1 MGSSLVV
8 SREQIPLWICH
19 PERGEGSAFATAQRL
34 AASDS
39 LPSDF
44 PLTVFNLLRP
54 TPWLSVFGAQ
64 RLVPHLDFED
74 LMRNFLKLLTV
85 SLMLT
90 SALFSQEKPAPEK
103 PPADVRFS
111 ADLLDKSID
120 PCNDFY
126 AYACS
131 KWKAQN
137 PVPADRPSW
146 GRFNELQQ
154 RGEYIVRDILE
165 KASADRPG
173 RSSNEQKIGD
183 YYASCMDESA
193 IEKAGTRPLD
203 PDFRSI
209 AAIQSKADLP
219 KEIVRLHREG
229 TDVLFGFDS
238 GSDFKNA
245 SQIIA
250 EVDQG
255 GLGLPDRDYY
265 FKDDPKSVELR
276 KKYVEH
282 VTKMFTLLGDD
293 PGKAAA
299 EAKVV
304 MEIETGLAKGA
315 LDMTSRRDPQKIYHK
330 LTNQEL
336 AALSPA
342 FNWTTYF
349 EGVGAPRF
357 DSLNVS
363 ETEFVKN
370 MQEVLSAHSLDDW
383 KTYLRWHTLHDNA
396 RLLPSAFVNE
406 NFDFFARTMQGTK
419 ELRPRWKRCVGYTN
433 GDLGD
438 LVGQVYVQQTFG
450 AEGKERTLAMV
461 GALEKALG
469 EDIKNLPWMGADTKA
484 QALVKL
490 QAITNR
496 IGYTDKWRDYSAL
509 QIVRGDVVGNSQR
522 ANQNDLQRRLSK
534 VGKPLDKR
542 DWVYPPMTVNANY
555 DPTQNNITFPA
566 GILQPPFY
574 DNQADDAMNFGGIG
588 AVIGHELTHGF
599 DDEGSQF
606 DADGNL
612 RDWWT
617 ADDKKQFEERTGC
630 IKDQY
635 SNFVAVDDLKLNGKL
650 TLGENTADNGGLR
663 IAYMALLNRFAGK
676 EPAPIDGLSA
686 EQRFFLG
693 WANAWCNNQTEALTR
708 MLVTIDPHSPSKYRV
723 NGALSN
729 MPEFREAYHCPA
741 TAPMVNQN
749 ACRVW

>member
-1 MGSSLVV
+1 
-8 SREQIPLWICH
+8 
-19 PERGEGSAFATAQRL
+19 
-34 AASDS
+34 
-39 LPSDF
+39 
-44 PLTVFNLLRP
+44 
-54 TPWLSVFGAQ
+54 
-64 RLVPHLDFED
+64 
-74 LMRNFLKLLTV
+74 MRNFLNLLIV
-85 SLMLT
+85 STILVPG
-90 SALFSQEKPAPEK
+90 LFAQYKDAAQ
-103 PPADVRFS
+103 PADVRF
-111 ADLLDKSID
+111 AVDMLDKSID

-131 KWKAQN
+131 KWEKQN
-137 PVPADRPSW
+137 PVPADRSSW

-154 RGEYIVRDILE
+154 RGEFVVRDILE
-165 KASADRPG
+165 KAAVDRPG
-173 RSSNEQKIGD
+173 RSVNEQKIGD

-193 IEKAGTRPLD
+193 IEKAGTKPLD
-203 PDFRSI
+203 HELQSI
-209 AAIQSKADLP
+209 AAIPSKEELAQ
-219 KEIVRLHREG
+219 EIIRLHRKG
-229 TDVLFGFDS
+229 IDVLFGFDS

-250 EVDQG
+250 QVDQSG
-255 GLGLPDRDYY
+255 MGLPDRDYY
-265 FKDDPKSVELR
+265 FKDDGKSAELR

-282 VTKMFTLLGDD
+282 VAKMFTLLGDD
-293 PGKAAA
+293 PAKAAD

-304 MEIETGLAKGA
+304 MDIETGLAKGA
-315 LDMTSRRDPQKIYHK
+315 LDQTSRRDPQKIYHK

-349 EGVGAPRF
+349 EGVGAPHF

-363 ETEFVKN
+363 EPEFIKS
-370 MQEVLSAHSLDDW
+370 MQEVIGAHSLSDW
-383 KTYLRWHTLHDNA
+383 KTYLRWHTLHSSA
-396 RLLPSAFVNE
+396 VMLPTAFVNE
-406 NFDFFARTMQGTK
+406 NFDFYGKTLQGTK
-419 ELRPRWKRCVGYTN
+419 ELRPRWKRCVGYAN
-433 GDLGD
+433 GDLGEV
-438 LVGQVYVQQTFG
+438 VGQIYVQQTFG

-469 EDIKNLPWMGADTKA
+469 EDIKGLPWMGADTKA

-496 IGYTDKWRDYSAL
+496 IGYTDKWRDYSTL
-509 QIVRGDVVGNSQR
+509 KIVRGDALGNSQR
-522 ANQNDLQRRLSK
+522 
-534 VGKPLDKR
+534 GKEAEVQYSLKKIGTKLDKR
-542 DWVYPPMTVNANY
+542 EWPYPPMTINATY
-555 DPTQNNITFPA
+555 DPTQNNVTFPA

-574 DNQADDAMNFGGIG
+574 DNRADDAMNFGGIG

-617 ADDKKQFEERTGC
+617 ANDKKQFEERTSC

-635 SNFVAVDDLKLNGKL
+635 GSFIAVDNLKLNGKL

-663 IAYMALLNRFAGK
+663 IAYMALLSSFAGK
-676 EPAPIDGLSA
+676 EPAPIDGLTA

-693 WANAWCNNQTEALTR
+693 WANVWCGDRTDAFAR
-708 MLVTIDPHSPSKYRV
+708 MLVTVDPHSPNKNRV
-723 NGALSN
+723 NGTVSN
-729 MPEFREAYHCPA
+729 MPEFREAYHCGA

>member
-1 MGSSLVV
+1 
-8 SREQIPLWICH
+8 
-19 PERGEGSAFATAQRL
+19 
-34 AASDS
+34 
-39 LPSDF
+39 
-44 PLTVFNLLRP
+44 
-54 TPWLSVFGAQ
+54 
-64 RLVPHLDFED
+64 
-74 LMRNFLKLLTV
+74 MRNFLKLLTV
-85 SLMLT
+85 AIMLVP
-90 SALFSQEKPAPEK
+90 ALLAQDKPAQDKPSQDKTDAAK
-103 PPADVRFS
+103 PPADIRFS
-111 ADLLDKSID
+111 VGMLDKNID

-131 KWKAQN
+131 KWQAQN
-137 PVPADRPSW
+137 PVPSDRPAW

-165 KASADRPG
+165 KASVDRPG
-173 RSSNEQKIGD
+173 RSANQQKIGD
-183 YYASCMDESA
+183 YYASCMDEGA
-193 IEKAGTRPLD
+193 IEKAGTQPLEQ
-203 PDFRSI
+203 DFRSI
-209 AAIQSKADLP
+209 AAIKSKEELP

-229 TDVLFGFDS
+229 ADVLSGFDS

-245 SQIIA
+245 SQMIA

-255 GLGLPDRDYY
+255 GLGMPDRDYY
-265 FKDDPKSVELR
+265 FKDDEKSVDLR
-276 KKYVEH
+276 KKYVAH
-282 VTKMFTLLGDD
+282 VAKMFALLGDD
-293 PGKAAA
+293 EGKAAG

-315 LDMTSRRDPQKIYHK
+315 LDQTSRRDPQKIYHK
-330 LTNQEL
+330 LTNKEL

-357 DSLNVS
+357 DSLNVI
-363 ETEFVKN
+363 EPE
-370 MQEVLSAHSLDDW
+370 
-383 KTYLRWHTLHDNA
+383 
-396 RLLPSAFVNE
+396 FVNE
-406 NFDFFARTMQGTK
+406 NFDFFSKTLQGTK

-433 GDLGD
+433 SALGEV
-438 LVGQVYVQQTFG
+438 VGQVYVQQTFG

-469 EDIKNLPWMGADTKA
+469 EDIKSSPWMGADTKT

-496 IGYTDKWRDYSAL
+496 IGYPDKWRDYSSL
-509 QIVRGDVVGNSQR
+509 QIVRGDALANSQR
-522 ANQNDLQRRLSK
+522 ASQNDMQRRLNK
-534 VGKPLDKR
+534 IGKPLDKR
-542 DWVYPPMTVNANY
+542 DWDYPPMTVNANY
-555 DPTQNNITFPA
+555 DPNQNNITFPA

-574 DNQADDAMNFGGIG
+574 DSRADVALNFGGIG

-606 DADGNL
+606 DAEGNL

-635 SNFVAVDDLKLNGKL
+635 ANFVAVDDLKLNGKL

-663 IAYMALLNRFAGK
+663 IAYMAMLNTFAGK

-693 WANAWCNNQTEALTR
+693 WANVWCQNRTDAIAR
-708 MLVTIDPHSPSKYRV
+708 MLVTIDPHSPPKYRV
-723 NGALSN
+723 NGTVSN
-729 MPEFREAYHCPA
+729 MPEFREAYHCAA

>member
-1 MGSSLVV
+1 
-8 SREQIPLWICH
+8 
-19 PERGEGSAFATAQRL
+19 
-34 AASDS
+34 
-39 LPSDF
+39 
-44 PLTVFNLLRP
+44 
-54 TPWLSVFGAQ
+54 
-64 RLVPHLDFED
+64 
-74 LMRNFLKLLTV
+74 MRNFLKVLNLLKVLTV
-85 SLMLT
+85 SIMLVP
-90 SALFSQEKPAPEK
+90 ALAQNNPAMAQDQPETA
-103 PPADVRFS
+103 PSDDVRFS
-111 ADLLDKSID
+111 IDMLDKNID

-131 KWKAQN
+131 RWLVKN
-137 PVPADRPSW
+137 PIPADRSSW

-165 KASADRPG
+165 KASVDRPG
-173 RSSNEQKIGD
+173 RSSSQQKIGD
-183 YYASCMDESA
+183 YYATCMDESA
-193 IEKAGTRPLD
+193 IEKAGAKPLEQ
-203 PDFRSI
+203 DFDSI
-209 AAIQSKADLP
+209 AAIPSKADLA

-229 TDVLFGFDS
+229 ADVLFGFDS

-255 GLGLPDRDYY
+255 GLGMPDRDYY
-265 FKDDPKSVELR
+265 FKDDEKSVELR
-276 KKYVEH
+276 KKYVAH
-282 VTKMFTLLGDD
+282 VAKMFTLLGDD
-293 PGKAAA
+293 EGKAAA
-299 EAKVV
+299 EAKAV

-315 LDMTSRRDPQKIYHK
+315 FDQTSRRDPQKVYHK
-330 LTNQEL
+330 LTNKEL

-342 FNWTTYF
+342 FNWNTYF

-363 ETEFVKN
+363 EPEFVKN
-370 MQEVLSAHSLDDW
+370 MQAIISAHSLEDW
-383 KTYLRWHTLHDNA
+383 KTYLRWHTVHANVDV
-396 RLLPSAFVNE
+396 LPAAFVDE
-406 NFDFFARTMQGTK
+406 NFDFFNKTLQGTK

-433 GDLGD
+433 ADLGE
-438 LVGQVYVQQTFG
+438 LVGQIYVEQTFG

-469 EDIKNLPWMGADTKA
+469 EDIKSSPWMGADTKS

-496 IGYTDKWRDYSAL
+496 IGYTDKWRDYSTL
-509 QIVRGDVVGNSQR
+509 QIVRGDALGNSQR
-522 ANQNDLQRRLSK
+522 ANQSDLQRRLNK
-534 VGKPLDKR
+534 IGKPLDKR
-542 DWVYPPMTVNANY
+542 EWPYPPMTVNATY
-555 DPTQNNITFPA
+555 DATQNNITFPA

-574 DNQADDAMNFGGIG
+574 DNRADDALNFGGIG

-599 DDEGSQF
+599 DDQGSQF
-606 DADGNL
+606 DAGGNL

-617 ADDKKQFEERTGC
+617 ADDKKQFEARTGC
-630 IKDQY
+630 IRDQY
-635 SNFVAVDDLKLNGKL
+635 ANFVAVDDLKVNGKL

-663 IAYMALLNRFAGK
+663 IAYMAMLNTFAGK

-693 WANAWCNNQTEALTR
+693 WANVWCQKRTDAFQR
-708 MLVTIDPHSPSKYRV
+708 MLVTLDPHSPSRYRV
-723 NGALSN
+723 NGTISN